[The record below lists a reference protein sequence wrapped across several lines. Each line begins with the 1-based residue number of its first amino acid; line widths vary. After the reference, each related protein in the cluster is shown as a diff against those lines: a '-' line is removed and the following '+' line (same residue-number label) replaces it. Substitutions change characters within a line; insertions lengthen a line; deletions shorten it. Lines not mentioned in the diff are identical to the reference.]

1 MSWPQKPIG
10 DFVLKVTKWDPRK
23 LPDADDFLYIDL
35 SSVDKD
41 EKSIEHGLV
50 ERIATFDAP
59 SRARQ
64 IVKTGDVLV
73 ATVRPNLN
81 GVAVVSTEFD
91 GATASTGYCV
101 LRPAPEKLDSRYLFH
116 WVRSSAFIK
125 SMIKQATG
133 ANYPA
138 VSDSIIK
145 NDLFPAPPLPEQKR
159 IAAILDKADQLRQK
173 RQQAINLADEFLRC
187 VFLEMFGDPESA
199 GWDLVTVESL
209 LANHKGSMR
218 TGPFGSQLLHSEF
231 TDSGI
236 AVLGI
241 DNAVKNVFKWAKPR
255 FISEEKYQQL
265 KKYTVYPGD
274 VLITI
279 MGTCGRCAV
288 VPDDI
293 TPAINTKHLCAITLD
308 QSKCLPRFLHSY
320 FLMHPAAK
328 KYLAA
333 KAKGAIMSGLNMGVI
348 KELPVPVA
356 PLALQE
362 KYHAVCQKYD
372 HIITNL
378 NVASQISGDNFN
390 ALSQKA
396 FAGQL

>member
-1 MSWPQKPIG
+1 MSWPVVKLG
-10 DFVLKVTKWDPRK
+10 DICNTTQGVQITKANTSDTAYEGGYRYLYIADFLSDKKQSFVDDNYDHKKVTSNDLVMANTGSPGRVFKGKDGILSNNLFKISFDQKEVDRNY
-23 LPDADDFLYIDL
+23 LYILL
-35 SSVDKD
+35 SSEIFQKNLQRQM
-41 EKSIEHGLV
+41 KGGIQKHLGHQT
-50 ERIATFDAP
+50 I
-59 SRARQ
+59 ARQ
-64 IVKTGDVLV
+64 EIPL
-73 ATVRPNLN
+73 
-81 GVAVVSTEFD
+81 
-91 GATASTGYCV
+91 
-101 LRPAPEKLDSRYLFH
+101 
-116 WVRSSAFIK
+116 
-125 SMIKQATG
+125 
-133 ANYPA
+133 
-138 VSDSIIK
+138 
-145 NDLFPAPPLPEQKR
+145 PPLAEQKR

-173 RQQAINLADEFLRC
+173 RQQAINMADEFSRS

-274 VLITI
+274 VLITL

-320 FLMHPAAK
+320 FLMHPVAK

-348 KELPVPVA
+348 KELPVPAA

-362 KYHAVCQKYD
+362 KYQAVCQKYD

-378 NVASQISGDNFN
+378 NVALQISGDNFN

>member
-1 MSWPQKPIG
+1 MSYPRKPIG

-41 EKSIEHGLV
+41 KKSIEHELV
-50 ERIATFDAP
+50 EGIATSDAP

-101 LRPAPEKLDSRYLFH
+101 LRPDQEKLDSRYLFH

-173 RQQAINLADEFLRC
+173 RQQAINLADEFLRS
-187 VFLEMFGDPESA
+187 VFLEMFGDPVTNPKGWEIKTFADLGNWTSGGTPSRTKPDYFTGNIDWYSA
-199 GWDLVTVESL
+199 RELNTRYLNGSIEKITEEALRSSAAKLVP
-209 LANHKGSMR
+209 AGSMFVGMYD
-218 TGPFGSQLLHSEF
+218 TAAFKISIL
-231 TDSGI
+231 TKDSASNQACANI
-236 AVLGI
+236 VV
-241 DNAVKNVFKWAKPR
+241 NKNVDIEWFYTYVE
-255 FISEEKYQQL
+255 ISKEHYLRQRRGVRRQNLNLGMIKAFELPLPPIEQQQ
-265 KKYTVYPGD
+265 KFAEV
-274 VLITI
+274 
-279 MGTCGRCAV
+279 
-288 VPDDI
+288 
-293 TPAINTKHLCAITLD
+293 
-308 QSKCLPRFLHSY
+308 
-320 FLMHPAAK
+320 AK
-328 KYLAA
+328 KVVRVRNKCCAT
-333 KAKGAIMSGLNMGVI
+333 GL
-348 KELPVPVA
+348 KS
-356 PLALQE
+356 
-362 KYHAVCQKYD
+362 D
-372 HIITNL
+372 NL
-378 NVASQISGDNFN
+378 FN
-390 ALSQKA
+390 SLSQKA

>member
-1 MSWPQKPIG
+1 MSWPVVKLG
-10 DFVLKVTKWDPRK
+10 DIFNTTQGVQITKANTSDTAYEGGYRYLYIADFLSDKKQSFVDDNYDHKKVTSNDLVMANTGSPGRVFKGKDGILSNNLFKISFDQKEVDRNY
-23 LPDADDFLYIDL
+23 LYILL
-35 SSVDKD
+35 SSEIFQKNLQRQM
-41 EKSIEHGLV
+41 KGGIQKHLGHQT
-50 ERIATFDAP
+50 I
-59 SRARQ
+59 ARQ
-64 IVKTGDVLV
+64 EIPL
-73 ATVRPNLN
+73 
-81 GVAVVSTEFD
+81 
-91 GATASTGYCV
+91 
-101 LRPAPEKLDSRYLFH
+101 
-116 WVRSSAFIK
+116 
-125 SMIKQATG
+125 
-133 ANYPA
+133 
-138 VSDSIIK
+138 
-145 NDLFPAPPLPEQKR
+145 PPLAEQKR

-173 RQQAINLADEFLRC
+173 RQQAINLANEFLRS

-348 KELPVPVA
+348 KELPVPAA

-362 KYHAVCQKYD
+362 KYQAVCQKYD

-378 NVASQISGDNFN
+378 NVALQISGDNFN
-390 ALSQKA
+390 SLSQKA

>member
-1 MSWPQKPIG
+1 VSWPLVKLGELVEIKGGGTPSKQVEEYWNGHIPWASVK
-10 DFVLKVTKWDPRK
+10 DFK
-23 LPDADDFLYIDL
+23 
-35 SSVDKD
+35 SSVLYKTEDCITQAGVDNSATNIISAGTIIVPTRMALGKVALTGCDMAINQDLKALLIKD
-41 EKSIEHGLV
+41 EKKICTKFLLRFLESKADYIEAQGQG
-50 ERIATFDAP
+50 AT
-59 SRARQ
+59 
-64 IVKTGDVLV
+64 VKGIKLDVLRGLE
-73 ATVRPNLN
+73 TPL
-81 GVAVVSTEFD
+81 
-91 GATASTGYCV
+91 
-101 LRPAPEKLDSRYLFH
+101 
-116 WVRSSAFIK
+116 
-125 SMIKQATG
+125 
-133 ANYPA
+133 
-138 VSDSIIK
+138 
-145 NDLFPAPPLPEQKR
+145 PPLPEQKR
-159 IAAILDKADQLRQK
+159 IATILDKADQLRQK
-173 RQQAINLADEFLRC
+173 RRQAINLTDEFLRS

-255 FISEEKYQQL
+255 FISGEKYQQL

-348 KELPVPVA
+348 KELPVPAA
-356 PLALQE
+356 PLALQQ
-362 KYHAVCQKYD
+362 KYQAVCQKYD

-390 ALSQKA
+390 SLSQKA